1 MMRRALFGLMLTTAL
16 AVPVRGQAAS
26 NTVVGV
32 GSGAVAGALVA
43 GPIGAVAGAVIG
55 GVVGSSTERA
65 HRPRMRRA
73 RLVRNRRT
81 EAPAIRPLPR
91 RAEATPPAEP
101 PRTTGTAAPA
111 ATTWKDP
118 R

>member
-1 MMRRALFGLMLTTAL
+1 MLRHALFGLMLTAGLAL
-16 AVPVRGQAAS
+16 PGPASAAS

-55 GVVGSSTERA
+55 GVVGSSSERA
-65 HRPRMRRA
+65 RRPRMRRA
-73 RLVRNRRT
+73 RLVRQ
-81 EAPAIRPLPR
+81 R
-91 RAEATPPAEP
+91 RAEAPARRSVQRRVEAVPPA
-101 PRTTGTAAPA
+101 GSAP
-111 ATTWKDP
+111 TTWKDP

>member
-1 MMRRALFGLMLTTAL
+1 MLRHALFGLMLASSLAL
-16 AVPVRGQAAS
+16 PGAASAAS

-32 GSGAVAGALVA
+32 GSGAVAGALVG

-65 HRPRMRRA
+65 RRPRMRRA
-73 RLVRNRRT
+73 RLVRH
-81 EAPAIRPLPR
+81 R
-91 RAEATPPAEP
+91 RAEAPARRSVQRRVEALPP
-101 PRTTGTAAPA
+101 APA
-111 ATTWKDP
+111 APTTWKDP